1 MEHWNDVVLVPDST
15 LMIGDIIASGATLIH
30 CLRYVTD
37 FYRNHGARRYE
48 IHEHVEEVL
57 AFWEGILARADQ
69 IDFHKLLEE
78 KLGNQR

>member
-37 FYRNHGARRYE
+37 F
-48 IHEHVEEVL
+48 
-57 AFWEGILARADQ
+57 
-69 IDFHKLLEE
+69 
-78 KLGNQR
+78 